1 MEAAGKEG
9 GEAVM
14 EDREETHLGDMTT
27 KEMSTTAKD
36 VNFGTYVIKSCNAI
50 INISQN
56 KICRIY

>member
-27 KEMSTTAKD
+27 KELSTTAKMLTLELMLLKA
-36 VNFGTYVIKSCNAI
+36 VMLSSI
-50 INISQN
+50 
-56 KICRIY
+56 